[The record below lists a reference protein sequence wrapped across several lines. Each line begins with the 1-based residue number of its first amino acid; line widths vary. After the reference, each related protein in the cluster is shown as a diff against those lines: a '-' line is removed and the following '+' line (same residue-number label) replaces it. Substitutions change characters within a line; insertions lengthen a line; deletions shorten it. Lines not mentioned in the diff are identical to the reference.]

1 MQVSGCGDRLVERQ
15 CSVPVLDTKDMAAF
29 PESLLDWVIY
39 TTHQGVLRPA
49 SYPGREE
56 GVLKHW
62 FLPAM
67 VLTHLDLSL
76 PGRDIR
82 DIFL

>member
-1 MQVSGCGDRLVERQ
+1 
-15 CSVPVLDTKDMAAF
+15 MAAF

-67 VLTHLDLSL
+67 VLTHWISPFPVGKAGTSSYRQDFSL
-76 PGRDIR
+76 
-82 DIFL
+82 L